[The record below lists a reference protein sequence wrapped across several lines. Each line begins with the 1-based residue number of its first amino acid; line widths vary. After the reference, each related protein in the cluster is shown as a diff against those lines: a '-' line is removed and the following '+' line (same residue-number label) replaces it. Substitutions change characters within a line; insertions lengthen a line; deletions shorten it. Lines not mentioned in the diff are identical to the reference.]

1 MAISDSAAASRIEAM
16 RARRSI
22 IRRLPAGRLRHA
34 QHGVVL
40 LHDHQHRRLVIAR
53 GTGGIEHHAQGVG
66 IVVVLV
72 DAMGELQ
79 EPLEATVVAECF
91 TLAGRKRRYGYIMF
105 NASRGICART
115 ARFTGAIVVLA
126 TASMLA
132 PGADAAGSCD
142 ATSHEDALE
151 LVRETTKA
159 LFTAVDAYD
168 GVISDNPADA
178 RALVEEYIT
187 PHVDLKGSSKLVLG
201 KYWKRAT
208 PEQQERFLTQFHA
221 LMLRT
226 YATAVTSYTGI
237 QIEYLPMREEKRAN
251 FATVR
256 TLIPRNQGEDVLI
269 TYRLHCRRNVW
280 KVFDVSIAGVSMV
293 TTYRTAF
300 SAEVRKSGI
309 EGLIKA
315 LEEKNGELGA

>member
-1 MAISDSAAASRIEAM
+1 
-16 RARRSI
+16 
-22 IRRLPAGRLRHA
+22 
-34 QHGVVL
+34 
-40 LHDHQHRRLVIAR
+40 
-53 GTGGIEHHAQGVG
+53 
-66 IVVVLV
+66 
-72 DAMGELQ
+72 
-79 EPLEATVVAECF
+79 
-91 TLAGRKRRYGYIMF
+91 MF

-256 TLIPRNQGEDVLI
+256 TLIPRNQGEAE
-269 TYRLHCRRNVW
+269 RLHEHRLVGRLQ
-280 KVFDVSIAGVSMV
+280 AGVP
-293 TTYRTAF
+293 TRLY
-300 SAEVRKSGI
+300 G
-309 EGLIKA
+309 KA
-315 LEEKNGELGA
+315 LPSAIVTVTCGDFENSIIMGDEHKLIRLMEAARHVLYI